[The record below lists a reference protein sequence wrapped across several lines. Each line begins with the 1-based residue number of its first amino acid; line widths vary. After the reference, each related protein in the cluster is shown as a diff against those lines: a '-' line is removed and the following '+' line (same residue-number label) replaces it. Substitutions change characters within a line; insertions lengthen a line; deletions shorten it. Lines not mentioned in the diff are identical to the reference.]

1 MNWHI
6 DGMGGLDGAG
16 DGRRPSGRAQRAL
29 VRVLLALRGEATR
42 CGAKSRD
49 RARAEALADRIMLEL
64 PRSVLPLGIAAAVIV
79 SVVCTMPLVRD
90 AVAPADAG
98 AVPVSSVVERGI
110 RENGAA
116 LSDGLGALREIVAP
130 FAAETAPIEE
140 PSALAPPANA
150 AAPFSRS

>member
-64 PRSVLPLGIAAAVIV
+64 PRSVLPLGIAAAV
-79 SVVCTMPLVRD
+79 
-90 AVAPADAG
+90 
-98 AVPVSSVVERGI
+98 PVSSVVERGI